1 MPEKH
6 LKQPELTYI
15 VLVFH
20 LQKTKKELKSLCR
33 PERQILFKDMSS
45 IKLVF
50 NVIWLMV
57 NQKHKDNEIKH
68 LKFPVIQNMMV
79 IRED

>member
-6 LKQPELTYI
+6 LKQPELTYSAC
-15 VLVFH
+15 VPFT
-20 LQKTKKELKSLCR
+20 KTKKELKSLCR
-33 PERQILFKDMSS
+33 LERQILFKDMSS